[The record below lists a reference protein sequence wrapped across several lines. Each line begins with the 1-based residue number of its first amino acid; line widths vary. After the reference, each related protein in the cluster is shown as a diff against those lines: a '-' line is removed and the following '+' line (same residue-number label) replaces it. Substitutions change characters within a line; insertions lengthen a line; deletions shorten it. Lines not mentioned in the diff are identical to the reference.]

1 MIIAI
6 SGKKTTG
13 KDTVGN
19 IIKYLTSNSA
29 IYPYDTNLTYTSS
42 PYLIKKFADKVKDIV
57 CMLIGCSRA
66 DLENEEFKNTLLS
79 PEWSTPIDNPLGPAF
94 DGVNFGK
101 LMSVREMLQKVG
113 TDAMR
118 DGLHKNV
125 WVNALMSDYKKE
137 LILTKS
143 NNPKY
148 NLKVEELGEYPN
160 WIITDCRFPNEAEI
174 VKKNKGII
182 IRVNSKRCKN
192 NDNHPSE
199 IALDNYNEFDY
210 IIEND
215 GSIEELIEK
224 VKQILIKERL
234 V

>member
-125 WVNALMSDYKKE
+125 WVNTLMSDYK
-137 LILTKS
+137 S
-143 NNPKY
+143 DS
-148 NLKVEELGEYPN
+148 N

-199 IALDNYNEFDY
+199 IALDDYNEFDY
-210 IIEND
+210 IIDND